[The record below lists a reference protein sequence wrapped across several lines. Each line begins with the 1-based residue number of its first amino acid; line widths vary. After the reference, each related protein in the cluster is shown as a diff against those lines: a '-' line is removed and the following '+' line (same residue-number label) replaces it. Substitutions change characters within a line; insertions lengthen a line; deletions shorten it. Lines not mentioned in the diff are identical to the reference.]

1 MESWEL
7 VARECVRDT
16 VATYAHAG
24 DRFRLEEL
32 ASCFTEAGVLEVK
45 GRAGA
50 TGRTAIVEMLSSTP
64 RVGDPS
70 TQANGS
76 FFVRHFVTNL
86 RFDEVSPE
94 RIRSSAYFLVV
105 TGNGPDHWGRYR
117 DVLVPV
123 GDRWLFE
130 SRLASVDS
138 AAPGGWYALRQM
150 S

>member
-1 MESWEL
+1 VENWEL

-32 ASCFTEAGVLEVK
+32 ASCFTETGILEIK
-45 GRAGA
+45 GHDSA
-50 TGRTAIVEMLSSTP
+50 TGRTAIVEMLSRRP
-64 RVGDPS
+64 RSGAPS
-70 TQANGS
+70 PQASES

-94 RIRSSAYFLVV
+94 RIHSSAYFLVV
-105 TGNGPDHWGRYR
+105 TGDGPDHWGRYR

-130 SRLASVDS
+130 SRLAAVDS
-138 AAPGGWYALRQM
+138 ATPGGWYARRQLT
-150 S
+150 